1 MTELYRF
8 RIKKLQ
14 IQNRFSNFLGAR
26 MRRNIIK
33 MKLCVKLKKIMVFL
47 FFLAYNFEI
56 RKAID
61 SNKIEI

>member
-1 MTELYRF
+1 MTERYRF
-8 RIKKLQ
+8 LIKKLQ
-14 IQNRFSNFLGAR
+14 IQNRFSSFLAAR

-33 MKLCVKLKKIMVFL
+33 MKICVKLKKIKFFL

-56 RKAID
+56 CKAID